1 MKTIY
6 EPHPVTPDRKE
17 FLRRE
22 GYKILDSQFAP
33 KGYVYPEAMRQK
45 SADGAKGDQGG
56 SSESREFLLDEIER
70 LTEKRPG
77 ANTKDE
83 TLEKQ
88 YAELTKD
95 QE

>member
-6 EPHPVTPDRKE
+6 ETHPVTPERKE

-33 KGYVYPEAMRQK
+33 KGYVYPEEMRQK

-56 SSESREFLLDEIER
+56 DEEHREHLLAEIER
-70 LTEKRPG
+70 ITGSRPG
-77 ANTKDE
+77 ANSKTE
-83 TLEKQ
+83 TLEAKL
-88 YAELTKD
+88 ADLKET
-95 QE
+95 EE